1 MGISIKPVGLLDR
14 LATRKRLGCIKKPGS
29 SVPQRLVYVVKKFP
43 KFSETFIASELVELQ
58 RRNVQFRVLALCE
71 PEVAL
76 RHRFIR
82 EACLERAT
90 TYGAENFDRMVEEFR
105 PELLHAH
112 FASEATAH
120 ARRLAHK
127 FALPFTF
134 TAHGYDIYRDPPA
147 DFRDRARGS
156 AALITVS
163 MANAR
168 YISRTFR
175 IPLDR
180 IQVIPSG
187 VDMSRFRP
195 ALMRKIADE
204 SQASSSFARIAC
216 VARYEPAKNLEL
228 LVQACAIL
236 RDRGVRFHCVLAGEG
251 DARKSIEKTVAELEL
266 CEIVE
271 LKGAIDHDEVIE
283 LFQTASVAV
292 LSSNREGMPVS
303 LMEAG
308 ACGIPVVATSVGGV
322 PELIEHEITG
332 FLSPPGEAQSLAD
345 NIERLLMDPELR
357 ARMGDAARRR
367 IEEKFSLKRQVDKML
382 KLWSCY
388 LDRGC
393 N

>member
-1 MGISIKPVGLLDR
+1 MGTPNEGESSIYEVADQR
-14 LATRKRLGCIKKPGS
+14 RRRVSERSNA
-29 SVPQRLVYVVKKFP
+29 VPRRIVYVVKKFP
-43 KFSETFIASELVELQ
+43 KFSETFVASELVELQ
-58 RRNVQFRVLALCE
+58 RRNIQCRVLALYE

-82 EACLERAT
+82 EAGLERVT
-90 TYGAENFDRMVEEFR
+90 TYGAEKFDCIVEDFK
-105 PELLHAH
+105 PELMHAH
-112 FASEATAH
+112 FATEATAH
-120 ARRLAHK
+120 ARLLARK

-134 TAHGYDIYRDPPA
+134 TAHGSDIYRDPPA
-147 DFRDRARGS
+147 DFRERALDSG
-156 AALITVS
+156 ALITVS
-163 MANAR
+163 MANAS
-168 YISRTFR
+168 YISRTFEV
-175 IPLDR
+175 PLDR
-180 IQVIPSG
+180 IHIIPSG
-187 VDMSRFRP
+187 VDTSRFRP
-195 ALMRKIADE
+195 
-204 SQASSSFARIAC
+204 SSTACDLRNLGEPVLIAC
-216 VARYEPAKNLEL
+216 VARYESVKNLDL
-228 LVQACAIL
+228 VVQACAIL
-236 RDRGVRFHCVLAGEG
+236 RDRGVRFRCILAGEG
-251 DARKSIEKTVAELEL
+251 GARKSIEKTVAECEL

-345 NIERLLMDPELR
+345 NIERLLMDAELR
-357 ARMGDAARRR
+357 AKMGDAARRR
-367 IEEKFSLKRQVDKML
+367 IEERFSLKRQVDNLL